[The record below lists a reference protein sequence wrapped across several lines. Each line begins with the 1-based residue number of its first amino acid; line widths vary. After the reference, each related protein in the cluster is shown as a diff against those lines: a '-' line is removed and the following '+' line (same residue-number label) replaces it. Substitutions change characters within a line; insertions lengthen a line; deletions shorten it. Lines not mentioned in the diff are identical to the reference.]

1 MVSDNE
7 TLNHLSSIIFK
18 LKELKDKEDLHNIY
32 SVEEFRI
39 IQNRFTEEEK
49 STIYYAVLD
58 SKEFREQFIEYFE
71 KIQRDK
77 VYRIDHNKK

>member
-18 LKELKDKEDLHNIY
+18 LKELKDKEDLHDIY
-32 SVEEFRI
+32 KMEEFNI
-39 IQNRFTEEEK
+39 IQSTFTDEEK

-58 SKEFREQFIEYFE
+58 SKKFRNEIIEYFE